1 MRILQVTESFATGTM
16 EVVRLI
22 SEGAA
27 REGHT
32 VAIAYGERPET
43 PEDLRDRVGE
53 QVELVALPWTGRT
66 VLAQARA
73 AHALRRLCRDWEPD
87 VIHLHSA
94 FAGFVGATSIASF
107 APTVYTPHGYSFLGA
122 PSPILRAA
130 YRLAERIVA
139 RRVRMVGAVSE
150 HEAGLA
156 RGLGAGMVRVVPNG
170 IPELDR
176 ASEPSDS
183 PRPARSHPSV
193 VTSGRIV
200 HARRPAATARILH
213 GLSDFADVCWIGGP
227 GPDPRLEQR
236 VRDLGVPVTGWLD
249 RDEAVRRLSEA
260 TVLLHW
266 SEWDSHPLSVLEAMA
281 SDVLVIG
288 SDIEPN
294 RELLGDEQ
302 VLATEEEAAQLVRAV
317 ISDDGRRRA
326 MLDRQRGRRERFAAT
341 RMVDDWLGV
350 YAGLVQRVGA
360 RAPTGDRLE
369 LGLGWH
375 P

>member
-43 PEDLRDRVGE
+43 PEDLRDRVGD

-73 AHALRRLCRDWEPD
+73 AHALRRLCHDWEPD

-94 FAGFVGATSIASF
+94 FAGFVGAVSIASF

-130 YRLAERIVA
+130 YRFAERIVA
-139 RRVRMVGAVSE
+139 RRVQMVGAVSE

-156 RGLGAGMVRVVPNG
+156 RGLGAGVVRVVPNG

-176 ASEPSDS
+176 VSEPSDS
-183 PRPARSHPSV
+183 TQPARSHPSV

-213 GLSDFADVCWIGGP
+213 GLSDLADVCWIGGP

-266 SEWDSHPLSVLEAMA
+266 SEWDGHPLSVLEAMA

-317 ISDDGRRRA
+317 ISDDGHRRA
-326 MLDRQRGRRERFAAT
+326 MLDRQRRRRERFAAT

-360 RAPTGDRLE
+360 KAPTGERLE
-369 LGLGWH
+369 FGLGWH